1 MNIQKILSEIK
12 ETGISDYKIAVLVGT
27 SQPQICRIRNG
38 QNPRYELGEKINQL
52 AKQICSVPLE
62 NNHDTKHRT

>member
-12 ETGISDYKIAVLVGT
+12 DTGISDYKIAILVGT

-52 AKQICSVPLE
+52 AKQICPAPSLE
-62 NNHDTKHRT
+62 NNHDTQ